1 MVLALVA
8 TAALERRCAT
18 PGRATARV
26 AAAEP
31 DSDLDPDI
39 HRGSVTELDYEGGSD
54 DDFRDSQPS
63 PTPSAPGEDEGG
75 TPGLGRRASAGK
87 RKVGGCGG
95 WVQTPV
101 GAAQGVPHLQR
112 SDHCWN
118 NC

>member
-63 PTPSAPGEDEGG
+63 PTPSALGEDEGG

-87 RKVGGCGG
+87 RKGRRLRRLCRRRS
-95 WVQTPV
+95 VQPKACPIYNAPIT
-101 GAAQGVPHLQR
+101 ALE
-112 SDHCWN
+112 
-118 NC
+118 